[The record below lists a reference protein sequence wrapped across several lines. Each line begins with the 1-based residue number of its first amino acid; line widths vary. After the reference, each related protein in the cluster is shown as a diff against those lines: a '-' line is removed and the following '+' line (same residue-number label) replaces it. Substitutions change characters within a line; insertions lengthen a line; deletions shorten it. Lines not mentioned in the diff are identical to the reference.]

1 MPLDPAYQAMLKQL
15 AAADGP
21 SMVEVPPEQAREM
34 YRVMQSVLP
43 HHEVK
48 MTEDADADGVPVR
61 IYRAT
66 EDKVPC
72 VVFFHGGGWVIGDLD
87 THDSV
92 CRQLANESGYT
103 VVAVHYRLAPEH
115 PFPASVDDCYSALR
129 WIQNHADD
137 LNIDGDRIAV
147 AGDSAGGN
155 LAAAVS
161 IKARDEGT
169 GGISFQL
176 LIYPVTDFN
185 FDTASYSENAEG
197 YLLTID
203 SMRWFWNHY
212 VGHDESLG
220 LHPLASPMRA
230 DDLSG
235 LPPALIMTAEFD
247 PLRDEGEAYGERL
260 KEAGVKTDVQRY
272 EGLIHGFF
280 GQTDMTE
287 GAREAMSSAAFAL
300 KEVLG

>member
-235 LPPALIMTAEFD
+235 LPPTLIMTAEFD

-260 KEAGVKTDVQRY
+260 KEAGVKTDIQRY